1 MAKALRIIKEYT
13 NAEKNKE
20 RFDRQ
25 SPSPSPPPP
34 LDSTSLRTSETV
46 AVEKIHNR
54 FSLDAL
60 RAEMDAK
67 VESILA
73 QLAAN
78 EARFSEDRNNH
89 EDVASISA
97 PNALQKTLKTTHL
110 AVARKTQQVDIAKKV
125 LSRVDEVASPLA
137 VKLDE
142 QNWHAQQRVDLE
154 TRLRQLRQRI
164 IVPDEAMQ

>member
-1 MAKALRIIKEYT
+1 
-13 NAEKNKE
+13 
-20 RFDRQ
+20 
-25 SPSPSPPPP
+25 
-34 LDSTSLRTSETV
+34 
-46 AVEKIHNR
+46 
-54 FSLDAL
+54 
-60 RAEMDAK
+60 MDAK

-142 QNWHAQQRVDLE
+142 QNWHLQQRVDLE